1 MRRAPRIG
9 GATTRSGCRRLGS
22 CAHSTNAS
30 WFRQSPAR
38 GQGARLASPGTAG
51 MRECAMREK
60 LVEDNVEEEGGG
72 GVQSVDTALRVLS
85 ALVEMGPPLM
95 LKTVAER
102 AEMPPPKAHRYLVSF
117 CRGGLAERDPAS
129 GGYRLGPLAVRLGL
143 AALRHLHVV
152 NVAAQTL
159 GELRDE
165 VGYTVGLAVWGSAG
179 PTFVRFEETNDALI
193 ISGRPGSVM
202 PLLSSSTGR
211 VFGAYMPR
219 SITDPF
225 LRKELAG
232 KPHSGAS
239 PSTGPRMT
247 KEQMEALFAHVREH
261 SMAQVRGDVNPGLHG
276 LSAPVFDHA
285 GAVVGVITVMGTAG
299 VIDVEFDGPIARAL
313 RT

>member
-1 MRRAPRIG
+1 MG
-9 GATTRSGCRRLGS
+9 
-22 CAHSTNAS
+22 
-30 WFRQSPAR
+30 
-38 GQGARLASPGTAG
+38 
-51 MRECAMREK
+51 EK
-60 LVEDNVEEEGGG
+60 VKQDLDEENGG

-102 AEMPPPKAHRYLVSF
+102 AGMPPPKAHRYLVSF

-152 NVAAQTL
+152 NMGAQAL

-165 VGYTVGLAVWGSAG
+165 VGYTAGLAIWGAAG

-193 ISGRPGSVM
+193 VSGRPGSVM

-211 VFGAYMPR
+211 VFGAYLPR
-219 SITDPF
+219 SITDSF

-232 KPHSGAS
+232 KRHPGAS
-239 PSTGPRMT
+239 PSSVPQMT
-247 KEQMEALFAHVREH
+247 KEQMEALFQHVREH
-261 SMAQVRGDVNPGLHG
+261 GLAQVRGDLNPGLHG

-285 GAVVGVITVMGTAG
+285 GAIAGVISVMGPAG
-299 VIDVEFDGPIARAL
+299 VIDVELDGPVASAL
-313 RT
+313 RAKARHVSQRMGAP

>member
-1 MRRAPRIG
+1 MG
-9 GATTRSGCRRLGS
+9 
-22 CAHSTNAS
+22 
-30 WFRQSPAR
+30 
-38 GQGARLASPGTAG
+38 
-51 MRECAMREK
+51 K
-60 LVEDNVEEEGGG
+60 KVVESDGDDDNSG

-102 AEMPPPKAHRYLVSF
+102 ADMPPPKAHRYLVSF

-152 NVAAQTL
+152 NVGAEAL
-159 GELRDE
+159 GQLRDE
-165 VGYTVGLAVWGSAG
+165 VGFTVGLAIWGAAG

-211 VFGAYMPR
+211 VFGAYLPR

-232 KPHSGAS
+232 RLHAGAS
-239 PSTGPRMT
+239 PSTTPRLT
-247 KEQMEALFAHVREH
+247 REEMEALFTRVREH
-261 SMAQVRGDVNPGLHG
+261 GMAQVRGDLNPGLHG

-285 GAVVGVITVMGTAG
+285 GAVAGVITVMGPAG
-299 VIDVEFDGPIARAL
+299 VIDVELDGRNARAL
-313 RT
+313 HRWARRVSQRMGAP

>member
-1 MRRAPRIG
+1 MG
-9 GATTRSGCRRLGS
+9 
-22 CAHSTNAS
+22 
-30 WFRQSPAR
+30 
-38 GQGARLASPGTAG
+38 
-51 MRECAMREK
+51 E
-60 LVEDNVEEEGGG
+60 NVKQDIDEENGG

-102 AEMPPPKAHRYLVSF
+102 AGMPPPKAHRYLVSF
-117 CRGGLAERDPAS
+117 CRGGLAERDPSS

-152 NVAAQTL
+152 NVGAQAL
-159 GELRDE
+159 AELRDE
-165 VGYTVGLAVWGSAG
+165 LGYTAGLAIWGGAG

-193 ISGRPGSVM
+193 VSGRPGSVM

-232 KPHSGAS
+232 KRHPGAT
-239 PSTGPRMT
+239 PSSVPRMT
-247 KEQMEALFAHVREH
+247 RDEMEALFERVREH
-261 SMAQVRGDVNPGLHG
+261 GLAQVRGDLNPALHG
-276 LSAPVFDHA
+276 LSAPVFDHT
-285 GAVVGVITVMGTAG
+285 GAIAGVISVMGPAG
-299 VIDVEFDGPIARAL
+299 VIDVELDGPIAAAL
-313 RT
+313 RAKVRQVSQRMGAP

>member
-1 MRRAPRIG
+1 MGKRVV
-9 GATTRSGCRRLGS
+9 GS
-22 CAHSTNAS
+22 D
-30 WFRQSPAR
+30 
-38 GQGARLASPGTAG
+38 
-51 MRECAMREK
+51 
-60 LVEDNVEEEGGG
+60 EDEENGG

-102 AEMPPPKAHRYLVSF
+102 ADMPPPKAHRYLVSF

-152 NVAAQTL
+152 NVGAEAL
-159 GELRDE
+159 GHLRDE
-165 VGYTVGLAVWGSAG
+165 VGFTVGLAVWGAAG

-211 VFGAYMPR
+211 VFGAYLPR

-225 LRKELAG
+225 LRRELAG
-232 KPHSGAS
+232 RPHPGAS
-239 PSTGPRMT
+239 PSSTPRLT
-247 KEQMEALFAHVREH
+247 REAMEALFAQVREH
-261 SMAQVRGDVNPGLHG
+261 EMAQVRGDLNPGLHG

-285 GAVVGVITVMGTAG
+285 GAVAGVISVMGPAG
-299 VIDVEFDGPIARAL
+299 VIDVELDGPIAQAL
-313 RT
+313 HRSARRVSQRMGAP

>member
-1 MRRAPRIG
+1 MG
-9 GATTRSGCRRLGS
+9 EKKT
-22 CAHSTNAS
+22 
-30 WFRQSPAR
+30 AR
-38 GQGARLASPGTAG
+38 EGI
-51 MRECAMREK
+51 
-60 LVEDNVEEEGGG
+60 DEENGG

-117 CRGGLAERDPAS
+117 CRGGLAERDPSS

-143 AALRHLHVV
+143 AALRHMHVV
-152 NVAAQTL
+152 NVGAQAL
-159 GELRDE
+159 AELRDE
-165 VGYTVGLAVWGSAG
+165 LGYTAGLAIWGGAG

-193 ISGRPGSVM
+193 VSGRPGSVM

-232 KPHSGAS
+232 KRHPGAT
-239 PSTGPRMT
+239 PSSVPRMT
-247 KEQMEALFAHVREH
+247 RDEMEALFERVREH
-261 SMAQVRGDVNPGLHG
+261 GLAQVRGDLNPALHG
-276 LSAPVFDHA
+276 LSAPVFDHT
-285 GAVVGVITVMGTAG
+285 GAIAGVISVMGPAG
-299 VIDVEFDGPIARAL
+299 VIDVELDGPIAAAL
-313 RT
+313 RAKVRQVSQRMGAP

>member
-1 MRRAPRIG
+1 MG
-9 GATTRSGCRRLGS
+9 
-22 CAHSTNAS
+22 
-30 WFRQSPAR
+30 
-38 GQGARLASPGTAG
+38 
-51 MRECAMREK
+51 EK
-60 LVEDNVEEEGGG
+60 AAEENGENSSG
-72 GVQSVDTALRVLS
+72 GVQSVDTALRLLS

-102 AEMPPPKAHRYLVSF
+102 AEMSPPKAHRYLVSF

-143 AALRHLHVV
+143 TALRHLHVV
-152 NVAAQTL
+152 NVSAQAL

-165 VGYTVGLAVWGSAG
+165 VGYTSGLAIWGAAG

-193 ISGRPGSVM
+193 VSGRPGSVM

-232 KPHSGAS
+232 KRHPGAS
-239 PSTGPRMT
+239 PSSAPRMT
-247 KEQMEALFAHVREH
+247 KEQMEALFQQVRTH
-261 SMAQVRGDVNPGLHG
+261 GLAQVRGDLNPGLHG

-285 GAVVGVITVMGTAG
+285 GAIAGVITVMGPAG
-299 VIDVEFDGPIARAL
+299 VIDVDFDGPIASAL
-313 RT
+313 RAKARQVSQRMGAPSNGARNDG

>member
-1 MRRAPRIG
+1 MG
-9 GATTRSGCRRLGS
+9 QK
-22 CAHSTNAS
+22 AS
-30 WFRQSPAR
+30 
-38 GQGARLASPGTAG
+38 
-51 MRECAMREK
+51 
-60 LVEDNVEEEGGG
+60 EETVDEESGG

-102 AEMPPPKAHRYLVSF
+102 AGMPPPKAHRYLVSF

-152 NVAAQTL
+152 NVAAPTL

-165 VGYTVGLAVWGSAG
+165 VGYTVGLAIWGAAG
-179 PTFVRFEETNDALI
+179 PTFVRVEETDDALI

-202 PLLSSSTGR
+202 PILSSSTGR

-219 SITDPF
+219 SITGPF

-232 KPHSGAS
+232 ERHPGAS
-239 PSTGPRMT
+239 PSTAPRLT
-247 KEQMEALFAHVREH
+247 KEGMETLFQHVRERGL
-261 SMAQVRGDVNPGLHG
+261 AQVRGDVNPGLHG
-276 LSAPVFDHA
+276 LSAPIFDHA
-285 GAVVGVITVMGTAG
+285 GAIAGVITVMGPAG
-299 VIDVEFDGPIARAL
+299 VIDVDLDGPIAQAL
-313 RT
+313 RTRARQVSQRMGAA

>member
-1 MRRAPRIG
+1 MGPKVA
-9 GATTRSGCRRLGS
+9 
-22 CAHSTNAS
+22 
-30 WFRQSPAR
+30 
-38 GQGARLASPGTAG
+38 
-51 MRECAMREK
+51 
-60 LVEDNVEEEGGG
+60 EEGVDEESGN

-85 ALVEMGPPLM
+85 ALIDMGPPLM

-152 NVAAQTL
+152 NVGAQTL

-165 VGYTVGLAVWGSAG
+165 VGYTVGLAVWGAAG

-202 PLLSSSTGR
+202 PILSSSTGR

-232 KPHSGAS
+232 KRHPGAS
-239 PSTGPRMT
+239 PSAVRIT
-247 KEQMEALFAHVREH
+247 KEQMEALFRKVREH
-261 SMAQVRGDVNPGLHG
+261 GMAQVHGDLNPGLHG
-276 LSAPVFDHA
+276 LSAPVLDHA
-285 GAVVGVITVMGTAG
+285 GAIAGVITVMGPAG
-299 VIDVEFDGPIARAL
+299 VIDVELDGPIAKAL
-313 RT
+313 RTRARQVSQRMGSP